1 MSSCPPVTRTVGAQ
15 LWQVSL
21 MTWATVTTP
30 TKPLEMVSS
39 ALLPPLSDLSPW
51 TPPKHASLSP
61 LWPLPSP
68 RPQVLLLVLPHT
80 SSSPAQAKP
89 TSFHLSSPRLQSS
102 AHVPSWL
109 GSFSIFSPSLHLT
122 IFSSVR
128 ISSSSL
134 SKSPSWVPLKRA
146 SLNSHGTPTSHAPPL
161 SPVTF

>member
-1 MSSCPPVTRTVGAQ
+1 MSRCPPVTQTVGAQ
-15 LWQVSL
+15 LWQVNL
-21 MTWATVTTP
+21 MTWATATTL

-51 TPPKHASLSP
+51 KPPKHASLSP

-68 RPQVLLLVLPHT
+68 RPQVLLLVLPHFT
-80 SSSPAQAKP
+80 LSCRSQTYFLSL
-89 TSFHLSSPRLQSS
+89 FSSPRLQSP

-128 ISSSSL
+128 ISSSS
-134 SKSPSWVPLKRA
+134 PSWVPLKRA
-146 SLNSHGTPTSHAPPL
+146 SLNSHGTSTSHAPPL